1 MLAEAKE
8 NGWSQ
13 DIYLT
18 GHSKGGALAS
28 LASILLKRDTS
39 LPDPTYVWTQ
49 TTVVK
54 CHVII
59 MISFQETA
67 TRAWASWRTFASARV
82 GDSQFRDAY
91 NERINQTSY
100 EAHLDLV
107 PFLPPSSTTMN
118 VMTPEMAEM
127 IEGVL
132 WSETSLS
139 QKENYKWDYKSLG
152 NRKYISENGEI
163 IDEVTRELDQ
173 MRIKDIEVE
182 TILSWEEFKPSHC
195 SGCLSDGCGGRYFD
209 AIAGDIC
216 NDDSCVEKGEDE

>member
-1 MLAEAKE
+1 MSLWKPLKGILKEMLAEAKE

-39 LPDPTYVWTQ
+39 LPDPTYV
-49 TTVVK
+49 
-54 CHVII
+54 C
-59 MISFQETA
+59 
-67 TRAWASWRTFASARV
+67 TFASARV

>member
-1 MLAEAKE
+1 M
-8 NGWSQ
+8 
-13 DIYLT
+13 I
-18 GHSKGGALAS
+18 
-28 LASILLKRDTS
+28 R
-39 LPDPTYVWTQ
+39 TQ

-67 TRAWASWRTFASARV
+67 TRAWASWRFYLLVRHHFSILLIRTFLSFINSTFASARV